1 MSIQSRLIEQFHH
14 PSGWLGRLAG
24 WMMAT
29 RQSNLER
36 NRWTVDLLDLKKGDH
51 VLELG
56 PGPGVTL
63 GLLMGKVPD
72 GLVVGLD
79 HSETM
84 LGQCGKR
91 NSKAVNE
98 NKLKLVQGSFT
109 ALPDLPG
116 PFDRIIAVNSL
127 QFDGMTNDT
136 LSRITGLLK
145 HGGMIA
151 VTFQPRG
158 ANPTD
163 EKALA
168 FGERVAG
175 LLKTTGLVNIRTE
188 KLPMEPVCAVCVLA
202 ERNEGQ

>member
-1 MSIQSRLIEQFHH
+1 
-14 PSGWLGRLAG
+14 
-24 WMMAT
+24 MMAT
-29 RQSNLER
+29 RQSNLQR
-36 NRWTVDLLDLKKGDH
+36 NRWTVDLLDLKKADH

-63 GLLMGKVPD
+63 GLLTDKVPD

-84 LGQCGKR
+84 LAQCGKR
-91 NSKAVNE
+91 NSNALHE
-98 NKLKLVQGSFT
+98 DRLKLVQGSFT

-116 PFDRIIAVNSL
+116 PFEAIIAVNSL
-127 QFDGMTNDT
+127 QFDGMSQEI
-136 LSRITGLLK
+136 LAQITALLK
-145 HGGMIA
+145 PGGRIA

-158 ANPTD
+158 MNPTD

-168 FGERVAG
+168 FGEKVAG
-175 LLKTTGLVNIRTE
+175 LLKATGLVNIRIE

-202 ERNEGQ
+202 ERDEGERDQDEEINV